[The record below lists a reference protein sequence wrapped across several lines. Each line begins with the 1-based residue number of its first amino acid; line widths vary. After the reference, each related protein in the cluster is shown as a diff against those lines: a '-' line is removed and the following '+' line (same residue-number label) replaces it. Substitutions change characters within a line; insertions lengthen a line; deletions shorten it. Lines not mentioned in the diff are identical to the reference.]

1 MSDQNESNEQTVSSE
16 QPVSGEQPV
25 EQESKPAEK
34 VQKQKNPKRV
44 EAGNKGAAAR
54 WAKPSA
60 NLEKPGKQESEKQ
73 DTEKQ
78 DTEKQSIE
86 KQDQPIHKITRDAE
100 SPRDTQPHIT
110 VYKNYIPLCFL
121 GLLG

>member
-16 QPVSGEQPV
+16 QPVSSQQPV
-25 EQESKPAEK
+25 EQESKPVEK

-54 WAKPSA
+54 WAKCSA
-60 NLEKPGKQESEKQ
+60 NLEKPGKQES
-73 DTEKQ
+73 EKQ

-100 SPRDTQPHIT
+100 SPRDTQPHII

>member
-1 MSDQNESNEQTVSSE
+1 MLI
-16 QPVSGEQPV
+16 
-25 EQESKPAEK
+25 
-34 VQKQKNPKRV
+34 
-44 EAGNKGAAAR
+44 
-54 WAKPSA
+54 A

-78 DTEKQSIE
+78 SIG
-86 KQDQPIHKITRDAE
+86 KQDQPIHEIRDAE
-100 SPRDTQPHIT
+100 SPGDTQPHIT